1 MIMPSSAN
9 FYPSADP
16 VLSAADSKFT
26 SLAPEVRRTWLG
38 FFGVGLAV
46 VAIVVAAVWFAQRV
60 STQINFVRNES
71 VPAALT
77 AQLAF
82 DSFKQQRAAYQ
93 EVLSLTE
100 TQNQLMAVA
109 NAGL

>member
-38 FFGVGLAV
+38 FFGVGLA
-46 VAIVVAAVWFAQRV
+46 VVAAVWFAQRV

-109 NAGL
+109 NDGL